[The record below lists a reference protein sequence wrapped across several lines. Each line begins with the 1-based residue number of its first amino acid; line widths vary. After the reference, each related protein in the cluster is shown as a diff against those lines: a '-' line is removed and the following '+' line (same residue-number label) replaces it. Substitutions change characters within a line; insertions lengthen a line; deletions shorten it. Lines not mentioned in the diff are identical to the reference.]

1 MSELSF
7 EQMFEESS
15 FKRLRTGEAVTGQVI
30 GVKEDEII
38 LSIAGSKSEGIIT
51 RSEFTNEPGVDL
63 RTKVQVGDE
72 LEAKVLKVNDG
83 EGMAA
88 LSYKRLAADKGLKR
102 LKEAFENKE
111 VLKEKV
117 TQVMEKGLVVGL
129 REPVYSFRQAW
140 FLILMIKTYPST
152 QVRRLSS

>member
-51 RSEFTNEPGVDL
+51 RSKSSE
-63 RTKVQVGDE
+63 
-72 LEAKVLKVNDG
+72 
-83 EGMAA
+83 
-88 LSYKRLAADKGLKR
+88 SKRRRGHGC
-102 LKEAFENKE
+102 F
-111 VLKEKV
+111 
-117 TQVMEKGLVVGL
+117 
-129 REPVYSFRQAW
+129 
-140 FLILMIKTYPST
+140 ILQETGC
-152 QVRRLSS
+152 

>member
-63 RTKVQVGDE
+63 RDQSSGRRRTGSKSSE
-72 LEAKVLKVNDG
+72 
-83 EGMAA
+83 
-88 LSYKRLAADKGLKR
+88 SKRRRGHGC
-102 LKEAFENKE
+102 F
-111 VLKEKV
+111 
-117 TQVMEKGLVVGL
+117 
-129 REPVYSFRQAW
+129 
-140 FLILMIKTYPST
+140 ILQETGC
-152 QVRRLSS
+152 